1 MMLKLMKYE
10 IKSTYKVFF
19 TIMASFV
26 LLTILL
32 CMSMRIPNTM
42 MLILFSGAC
51 FVIGGGTFI
60 AYLVT
65 LLNRYYK
72 NLYGREAYLMFT
84 LPVKGW
90 ELVCS
95 KFIIAMF
102 WNVVLI
108 VTVIICIL
116 AVTQFLLWNIPTPD
130 IIGKNY
136 TSYTVIGLIRRAL
149 EEEGYLVFC
158 TFLSIL
164 VEIAVNIARV
174 YFVISLAYLPC
185 FKKGNIP
192 IALFLYFVVNMIEGF
207 VMGILLRVVFFT
219 YSNFSPFFTSFAAT
233 LNILAEGQNS
243 TVFFSTITVSI
254 ITIVLFLIGC
264 SYILTKKV
272 NIK

>member
-72 NLYGREAYLMFT
+72 NLYGREGYLMFT

-95 KFIIAMF
+95 KFVIAMF

-108 VTVIICIL
+108 ITIIICSL
-116 AVTQFLLWNIPTPD
+116 GVAQFMLWSIPD
-130 IIGKNY
+130 DMIQ
-136 TSYTVIGLIRRAL
+136 TSYTLIKLIQRVMS
-149 EEEGYLVFC
+149 EQGYFVFC
-158 TFLSIL
+158 TFVSIL
-164 VEIAVNIARV
+164 VRIGVNIARV
-174 YFVISLAYLPC
+174 YFIISLAYLPC

-192 IALFLYFVVNMIEGF
+192 IALLLYFVVNMIEGF
-207 VMGILLRVVFFT
+207 VMSNLLRVVFFT
-219 YSNFSPFFTSFAAT
+219 YSNFSPFFTSFAPT
-233 LNILAEGQNS
+233 INILAEGQNS
-243 TVFFSTITVSI
+243 TVFFSMITVSI

-272 NIK
+272 NLK